1 MMNRYAAIVAQGPY
15 ADAHAGGKTSKR
27 GGVRAVIRTQEMK
40 VYVLGKVFCPKGEW
54 RKFWATFPQESRAQ
68 NFGHLPFRVKPSPKQ
83 TRIAERATAH
93 HDHPHCGRFARR
105 AKPFEPSRCPRHGTK
120 TRHRPQDH
128 RPGPKVRTQTGT
140 HTPGHGSRTI
150 TGPRS
155 QVTAMERK
163 YPLNCT
169 RQSRGYEGALDARS

>member
-1 MMNRYAAIVAQGPY
+1 MQQLWHKSRAPMPMPE
-15 ADAHAGGKTSKR
+15 GKRAR
-27 GGVRAVIRTQEMK
+27 GGGQSRNEDSRNESVRFGE
-40 VYVLGKVFCPKGEW
+40 GFCPKGEW
-54 RKFWATFPQESRAQ
+54 TKFWTTFPQESRAQ
-68 NFGHLPFRVKPSPKQ
+68 NFGHRPFRVKPFPKQ
-83 TRIAERATAH
+83 TLIAERTTAH
-93 HDHPHCGRFARR
+93 HDHSHCGRFARR
-105 AKPFEPSRCPRHGTK
+105 VKPFEPSRCPRHGAK
-120 TRHRPQDH
+120 MRHRPQDH

>member
-1 MMNRYAAIVAQGPY
+1 MMNRYAAIVAQEPR

-27 GGVRAVIRTQEMK
+27 GVRAVMRTQEMK
-40 VYVLGKVFCPKGEW
+40 VYVLGKVFAQKANGRNSGQRFR
-54 RKFWATFPQESRAQ
+54 RKAEPRILDIGLSAS
-68 NFGHLPFRVKPSPKQ
+68 NLPPKQ
-83 TRIAERATAH
+83 TRIAERAAAH
-93 HDHPHCGRFARR
+93 HYHPHCGRFARR
-105 AKPFEPSRCPRHGTK
+105 VKPFEPSRCPRHGAK
-120 TRHRPQDH
+120 MRHRPQDH